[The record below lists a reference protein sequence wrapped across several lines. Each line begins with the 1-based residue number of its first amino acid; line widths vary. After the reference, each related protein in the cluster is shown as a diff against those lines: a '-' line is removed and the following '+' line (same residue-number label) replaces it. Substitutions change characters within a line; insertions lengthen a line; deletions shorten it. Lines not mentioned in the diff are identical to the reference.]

1 MAEEEWDPVTTGN
14 WELRSLVGAMAPP
27 VRAEMLEAISRDV
40 DGILAAYRT
49 RLLRIYERAVL
60 HHEDIEE
67 ELGQAHRETLAALL
81 SPSPAD
87 RRLLS
92 GVTEGPRQ

>member
-1 MAEEEWDPVTTGN
+1 MAEENWDPVDVGN
-14 WELRSLVGAMAPP
+14 WELRSLVGALAPP
-27 VRAEMLEAISRDV
+27 VRAEMLQAISD
-40 DGILAAYRT
+40 DIEGILEAYRT
-49 RLLRIYERAVL
+49 RLLRIFERAVM
-60 HHEDIEE
+60 HGEDIAD
-67 ELGQAHRETLAALL
+67 ELVRARSETHAALL